1 MDIQVYLSLERR
13 IKEKLP
19 IEVYFGGTVATK
31 AFGLGCSTWSGFR
44 SC

>member
-1 MDIQVYLSLERR
+1 MYLSLKRS

-31 AFGLGCSTWSGFR
+31 ALGLGCSTLER
-44 SC
+44 LPVC

>member
-1 MDIQVYLSLERR
+1 MDIQVYLSPKGS

-31 AFGLGCSTWSGFR
+31 ALGLGCSTAELLPV
-44 SC
+44 C

>member
-1 MDIQVYLSLERR
+1 MDIQMYLSLKRS

-31 AFGLGCSTWSGFR
+31 ALGLGCSTFER
-44 SC
+44 LPIC